1 MDVETR
7 ETCQF
12 FWKVLRQIRRIDVIF
27 FADLFI
33 HSLFYRN
40 AAELHYRYEMCFCGK
55 GVGVKKCYFTNLFFV
70 YIQPCKHFYPLLS
83 YLFLSLNN
91 LI

>member
-1 MDVETR
+1 MYVKTR

-55 GVGVKKCYFTNLFFV
+55 GVGVKKAILLISFLQVT
-70 YIQPCKHFYPLLS
+70 HLLS
-83 YLFLSLNN
+83 KTIFKNVK
-91 LI
+91 I

>member
-1 MDVETR
+1 MDVKTR

-55 GVGVKKCYFTNLFFV
+55 GVGVKKAILLISFLCIFNLVNTF
-70 YIQPCKHFYPLLS
+70 ILC
-83 YLFLSLNN
+83 
-91 LI
+91 